1 MDKKGITLVELL
13 AAIVLFG
20 IVTALVSTILTTII
34 RANRDIQI
42 STQANSEGNYIVSVL
57 ETEFSKFELDTIPTN
72 CSGTSC
78 ILTSNVRYVIVDN
91 QVVLDQDTLQLSV
104 SQELNGIRILV
115 ENLNASS
122 TITNRLLT
130 VEYFVLDLTISHTV
144 ISNKLRIQI
153 EIDLI
158 DEYSKSHIY
167 LFSYIYELPE

>member
-57 ETEFSKFELDTIPTN
+57 ETEFSKFELDTVPIS
-72 CSGTSC
+72 CSGTTC
-78 ILTSNVRYVIVDN
+78 TLISNVRYVIVDN
-91 QVVLDQDTLQLSV
+91 QLVLDQDTLQLSI
-104 SQELNGIRILV
+104 SQESNGIRILL
-115 ENLNASS
+115 ENINASS
-122 TITNRLLT
+122 ILTNRLIT
-130 VEYFVLDLTISHTV
+130 VEYFDLVLSISHTV
-144 ISNKLRIQI
+144 VGNKLRIQI
-153 EIDLI
+153 EVDLI
-158 DEYSKSHIY
+158 DEYLKSHIY